1 METPTAPVTPAPRT
15 PLILF
20 AELGGAAAG
29 VLVLAVLLYFGIG
42 YLTLALA
49 PGAGMGILVL
59 QLYGA
64 ILGATLGAAAGVS
77 LVGRQFRQGGS
88 FWLALLL
95 TVVGAIVTAL
105 LPRIGVVR
113 LGIFE
118 MTLVALALATVA
130 AVAGYNLRRS

>member
-1 METPTAPVTPAPRT
+1 MNAVPSAGTPAPRT
-15 PLILF
+15 PLILL

-42 YLTLALA
+42 YLALALA

-59 QLYGA
+59 QVYGVL
-64 ILGATLGAAAGVS
+64 LGATLGAAAGVW
-77 LVGRQFRQGGS
+77 LVGRQFQQGGS
-88 FWLALLL
+88 IWLALLL
-95 TVVGAIVTAL
+95 AVGGAILTAL

-118 MTLVALALATVA
+118 TLFVALAIITVA
-130 AVAGYNLRRS
+130 AVVGYNLRRG